1 MSNTNITL
9 SRQQKSIIAKAL
21 DVSPEELEEISIKTS
36 IHKKT
41 SFRDDF
47 SLVFKGNIAT
57 LARMKLTPTSF
68 KIVIYLFSIL
78 DYGNILINFSQS
90 KIAKELGLCI
100 S

>member
-1 MSNTNITL
+1 MSNTNIML
-9 SRQQKSIIAKAL
+9 SRQQKSVIAKAL

-78 DYGNILINFSQS
+78 DYGNILIN
-90 KIAKELGLCI
+90 
-100 S
+100 